1 MPKPALPP
9 WLHEPA
15 GVLFGTRT
23 KVAVLRVLSGAGSPL
38 SQREVA
44 RRTRLT
50 PRSVGV
56 ALDDLVATGVVH
68 RHLGGREHLL
78 TLNEGHALVPPLR
91 ALFVADATYFAALRR
106 ALAVVAREDQ
116 SSGLVTVAIFGS
128 VARAEE
134 ALASDLDLLI
144 IGRTSTAA
152 DHWRSRYLDA
162 APDLQKRFGARVNPV
177 TYALTEAR
185 RRWARRL
192 SPFPE
197 LVRDGVVVAGSPLR
211 EVLAA

>member
-1 MPKPALPP
+1 V
-9 WLHEPA
+9 

-23 KVAVLRVLSGAGSPL
+23 KVAVLRVLSGAGSPV

-44 RRTRLT
+44 RRARLT

-56 ALDDLVATGVVH
+56 ALDDLVAIGVVH

-78 TLNEGHALVPPLR
+78 TLNEGHTLAPALR
-91 ALFVADATYFAALRR
+91 ALFVADVNYFAALRR
-106 ALAVVAREDQ
+106 ALAAVAREDQ
-116 SSGLVTVAIFGS
+116 DSGLVTVAVFGS
-128 VARAEE
+128 VARAQE
-134 ALASDLDLLI
+134 APVSDLDLLV
-144 IGRTSTAA
+144 IGRTPTAA

-162 APDLQKRFGARVNPV
+162 APGLQKRFGALVNPV
-177 TYALTEAR
+177 AYALAEAR
-185 RRWARRL
+185 RRWTQRL

-197 LVRDGVVVAGSPLR
+197 VMRDAVVVAGSALR